1 MLAITTGSHIQT
13 TEEYREKMY
22 EPLYHE
28 EVLDGVVLNIDDSN
42 VITYKLLKSTCDFNA
57 KFNYH
62 MKSWEEGNIKTI
74 VLGWIKLKED

>member
-28 EVLDGVVLNIDDSN
+28 EILDGGLFWILMILMLLLINFWNQHVISMLN
-42 VITYKLLKSTCDFNA
+42 STIIWGVG
-57 KFNYH
+57 K
-62 MKSWEEGNIKTI
+62 KVT
-74 VLGWIKLKED
+74 LRL